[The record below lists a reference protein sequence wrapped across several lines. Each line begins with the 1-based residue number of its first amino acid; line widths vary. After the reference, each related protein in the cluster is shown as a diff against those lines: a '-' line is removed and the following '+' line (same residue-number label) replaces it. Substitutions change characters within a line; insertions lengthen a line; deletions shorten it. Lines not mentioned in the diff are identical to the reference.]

1 MNLNIFQEYFMREV
15 KVSIV
20 LSIGLVYFKAFFTAL
35 HMGHW
40 NSTRQ
45 HQGALEQLHSNTTIA
60 VFVRIQKEHVGLKAV
75 TDPLLDN
82 GS

>member
-1 MNLNIFQEYFMREV
+1 MDSNIFQEYFMREV

-40 NSTRQ
+40 NSTWQ
-45 HQGALEQLHSNTTIA
+45 HQGA
-60 VFVRIQKEHVGLKAV
+60 
-75 TDPLLDN
+75 
-82 GS
+82 